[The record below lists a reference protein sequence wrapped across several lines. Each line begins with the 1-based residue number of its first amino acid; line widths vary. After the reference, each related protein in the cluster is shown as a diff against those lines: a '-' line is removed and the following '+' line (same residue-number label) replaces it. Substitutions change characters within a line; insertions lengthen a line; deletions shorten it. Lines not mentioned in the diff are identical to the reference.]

1 MNRSIDTSVSD
12 GTLNNKADKVILRP
26 FVKWAG
32 GKTQILPVIKKMYP
46 HELGR
51 KISKYAEPFVGGG
64 AVLFD
69 ILSNFELKEVYIS
82 DTNKELINAYKAIRD
97 DVEKLIDILK
107 KFKDEYLDLN
117 DENKEKYYYKKR
129 EIFNNL
135 IQGNSN
141 KIEKA
146 ALFIFLNKTCFNG
159 LYRVNKQGCF
169 NVPSGK
175 YKNPGICDEDNLR
188 NISKALKNVTIQYGD
203 YQESNEFIDEETFVY
218 FDPPYRPISQTSAF
232 TAYTKD
238 DFDDNAQIRLAD
250 YVKQLSKKGA
260 KIALSNSDPKNE
272 NKDDDFFD
280 KLYSD
285 FNIERI
291 SAVRAINANGK
302 GRGKISELF
311 INNYVRKNKMR
322 NFDEWSSRFKT
333 SIAGYDYYT
342 DFEKVFRNAEGMKI
356 ELNILN
362 SLIGSS
368 DIEKEFENIILKY
381 PEVLKCIPL
390 LLAVRGYEIYAKDD
404 NGEFLY
410 RFDEMNYSVEQ
421 YKEFMRKTGLF
432 NLISKHLVNN
442 LYDYILGIEVGLDS
456 NGRKN
461 RGGHL
466 MEDLVEGYIRKAGFV
481 QNESYF
487 KEMYSSEIEKR
498 WNIDL
503 SSLSNNGKAKKRFD
517 FVVKTPNNIY
527 AVETNF
533 YSGNKGGSKLN
544 ETARSYKML
553 ATEAKDIS
561 GFKFVWLTDGTAWNK
576 AKGNLKETFDVMDMI
591 YSIDDMENGIINEVF
606 K

>member
-1 MNRSIDTSVSD
+1 MNKSTDISASQ
-12 GTLNNKADKVILRP
+12 GTLNNKEDKTSLKP
-26 FVKWAG
+26 FIKWAG

-46 HELGR
+46 HGLG
-51 KISKYAEPFVGGG
+51 KQILKYAEPFVGGG

-69 ILSNFELKEVYIS
+69 ILSSYDLKEVYIS
-82 DTNKELINAYKAIRD
+82 DNNKELINAYTVIRD
-97 DVEKLIDILK
+97 NVDKLIATLT
-107 KFKDEYLDLN
+107 KFKDEYSALD
-117 DENKEKYYYKKR
+117 DEGREKYYYKKR
-129 EIFNNL
+129 EAFNGL
-135 IQGNSN
+135 LQCDSHE
-141 KIEKA
+141 IEKA

-159 LYRVNKQGCF
+159 LYRVNRQGYF

-188 NISKALKNVTIQYGD
+188 NISRALKNVTIQYGD
-203 YQESNEFIDEETFVY
+203 YQKSDEFIDEATFVY

-238 DFDDNAQIRLAD
+238 VFDDDAQIRLAD
-250 YVKQLSKKGA
+250 YVKKLSKKGA

-280 KLYSD
+280 NLYSD

-291 SAVRAINANGK
+291 SAVRAINSNGK

-311 INNYVRKNKMR
+311 INNYVGEGKMR
-322 NFDEWSSRFKT
+322 NFDEWLSRFKT

-342 DFEKVFRNAEGMKI
+342 DFEKVFRNAEEMKI

-368 DIEKEFENIILKY
+368 DIERDFENIISRY

-410 RFDEMNYSVEQ
+410 RFDEMNCSASQ

-432 NLISKHLVNN
+432 SLISEHLVNN
-442 LYDYILGIEVGLDS
+442 LYDYILGVEVGLDS

-466 MEDLVEGYIRKAGFV
+466 MENLVEGYIRRAGFV
-481 QNESYF
+481 HNESYF
-487 KEMYSSEIEKR
+487 KEMYLSEIEKR
-498 WNIDL
+498 WDIDL

-517 FVVKTPNNIY
+517 FVVKTPNSIY

-533 YSGNKGGSKLN
+533 YRGNKGGSKLN

-553 ATEAKDIS
+553 ATESKNIN
-561 GFKFVWLTDGTAWNK
+561 GFKFVWITDGTAWNR
-576 AKGNLKETFDVMDMI
+576 AKGNLKETFDFMDML
-591 YSIDDMENGIINEVF
+591 YSIDDMENGIIDEVF
-606 K
+606 I